1 MQAMEKSANDVT
13 TNLKQDPDS
22 LLFTSEVEG
31 FLRCINS
38 YYMEEEQLCKAV
50 KQLFPPVAE
59 QLHISYFSIKLDAPG
74 NMIAPDG
81 QKSTDVLYE
90 NAENYEPAREHII
103 EFKTADKGIYITVVC
118 PTIGHTWSAAEQS
131 QVKLI
136 AECIFTGC
144 ARVRM
149 LRLLTQAITYDY
161 MTGAYNTQGM
171 ATFAGKLRAQQLL
184 KNYVGMFLNLKN
196 FKLINESVGSKC
208 GDLILINYC
217 KTLIGH
223 LAPDERISRPGGDNF
238 FLLVRKEHVQDF
250 CTLLRETPVTIEK
263 DGKERTYT
271 ISAHVGIYDITAED
285 DMGVVMDRATS
296 ALNAVKH
303 SGQAETQLWYNS
315 ALQEKLMYV
324 KRISQLFPHALKN
337 EEFIVYYQPKV
348 LLETKTLCGCEAL
361 VRWRHEGRII
371 PPMDFIPVLEKEG
384 TVCTLDFYVF
394 EQVCRTIREW
404 LDRGIEPV
412 RVSVNFSQ
420 QHLHDEMLAEKI
432 VSIMEK
438 YHVDSRYIEAELTEM
453 SGVKNHDA
461 MLVFLRKM
469 KEYGICT
476 SIDDF
481 GTGYSSLNM
490 LREFHMDIIKLDKS
504 FLDRIAD
511 QQADTAKDEI
521 MLKNIIRLAQELELE
536 IISEGVETEHQAEF
550 LRSIHCNMAQGYL
563 FDKPLPQEQFEERLT
578 GDRVYHLLPKK

>member
-118 PTIGHTWSAAEQS
+118 PTIGHTWNEAEQS

-250 CTLLRETPVTIEK
+250 CTLLRETPVTIE
-263 DGKERTYT
+263 RTARREPT
-271 ISAHVGIYDITAED
+271 
-285 DMGVVMDRATS
+285 R
-296 ALNAVKH
+296 
-303 SGQAETQLWYNS
+303 
-315 ALQEKLMYV
+315 
-324 KRISQLFPHALKN
+324 FPH
-337 EEFIVYYQPKV
+337 
-348 LLETKTLCGCEAL
+348 
-361 VRWRHEGRII
+361 
-371 PPMDFIPVLEKEG
+371 MS
-384 TVCTLDFYVF
+384 
-394 EQVCRTIREW
+394 
-404 LDRGIEPV
+404 
-412 RVSVNFSQ
+412 VSTT
-420 QHLHDEMLAEKI
+420 
-432 VSIMEK
+432 
-438 YHVDSRYIEAELTEM
+438 SRRRMIWA
-453 SGVKNHDA
+453 S
-461 MLVFLRKM
+461 
-469 KEYGICT
+469 
-476 SIDDF
+476 
-481 GTGYSSLNM
+481 
-490 LREFHMDIIKLDKS
+490 
-504 FLDRIAD
+504 
-511 QQADTAKDEI
+511 
-521 MLKNIIRLAQELELE
+521 
-536 IISEGVETEHQAEF
+536 
-550 LRSIHCNMAQGYL
+550 
-563 FDKPLPQEQFEERLT
+563 
-578 GDRVYHLLPKK
+578 